1 MINQEKMEEQLSYEH
16 ILKALKESDQR
27 YRAMFENMN
36 SGVTV
41 YQPVDD
47 GRDFVFKDLNS
58 AAERIS
64 RIRKED
70 AIGKRLLEILPNMDK
85 VGLLTCL
92 RRVWETGRP
101 ERIPIF
107 HYEDEQR
114 EGWRDYFIYKLPSG
128 EIVAV
133 YNDITGR
140 KDIEEELALSNRRYQ
155 SLYRMIRL
163 MCDNVPD
170 LIWAKDMDKRFIFT
184 NTTMREKL
192 LNAGDTEEPIG
203 KNDLYF
209 AQRERAEH
217 PDRSDWHTFGEI
229 CRDSDTIVMSGRRP
243 DRFDEFGNVRGEFL
257 YLDVHKAPFFD
268 EQGEIIGTVG
278 CGRDVT
284 REKQLEEESKLA
296 QVALSHSEQLWKFA
310 LEGARDGVWD
320 WNAET
325 NEVFFSRQWKAM
337 LGYEEHEI
345 GNTLDEWDKRI
356 HPDDKAQCYEE
367 LEKHFSGQVPF
378 YENQHRMQ
386 CKDGTYKWILD
397 RGKVTEWSE
406 DGKPLRVIGTHTD
419 ISEQKRLEA
428 ELSEKTLLL
437 EGLLDSI
444 PDIVFFKDMD
454 GVYLGCNPEFSR
466 FVGRDKAKIV
476 GHTDYDL
483 FDKQVADDFR
493 RNDRLMMDQGM
504 AKHNEEWI
512 DYPCGDRELIDTFK
526 APLRSKTGD
535 LIGVLGV
542 SRNITERKRIE
553 ESLRENREN
562 FRVFFETMDD
572 IILVGTP
579 DGKIV
584 YANPAAS
591 QKLGYGED
599 ELKEMH
605 ILDLHPEEKRQ
616 EAERI
621 FAEMFRGERDV
632 CPLPLAKKDGV
643 YLPVE
648 TRVWFGKWSGKDCI
662 FGICK
667 DLSKEQQALQ
677 KFNRLFNSNPAP
689 MAVSGY
695 PERKFAGVNDAF
707 LSTMGYSR
715 EEVIGKTS
723 EELGFFME
731 PEMLDHV
738 AQALQD
744 DGHVRDVELKVRR
757 KDGTIADGLFFGEI
771 IENQGEKSLL
781 SVMIDITDRKRLE
794 DQLKQAAER
803 FKTVADFTYAW
814 EYWIAPD
821 GSLSYNSPSCE
832 RLTGYHTIELINN
845 PGLIQ
850 EIVHPEDRS
859 LVGGHLVSPNT
870 GPAHSAEFRI
880 ISRSGETRWI
890 LHECQAVYSNDG
902 RWLGR
907 RVSNRDITDRKRA
920 EESLKIASAYNR
932 TLIETSPD
940 ALVTISGEGEITD
953 VNTATERFTGC
964 SRDELIGTDF
974 SDYFTDPE
982 KARSGYQQVFRD
994 GTVKD
999 YELELRHKTG
1009 QTISVLYNAS
1019 VYRDESGKVAGIF
1032 AAARDVTNLKKAE
1045 LKLVEL
1051 NEALERK
1058 VADRTV
1064 ELTNTNRQLIT
1075 EIQEHA
1081 DTASSLR
1088 ESEKSVKM
1096 IIESSPIGIFV
1107 IQNEKYSF
1115 VNQAFMKIFGVTD
1128 SSEIIGKPPETPY
1141 SGDSRGKFNEIVRQ
1155 CVNRSETISVADLM
1169 TLTQDQR
1176 ERHLNLW
1183 LQPTEFWGSSAVMG
1197 FIIDVSDEL
1206 ELRAHLNQA
1215 QKMEALGS
1223 LAGGIAHDF
1232 NNVLF
1237 AITGYTELALSSA
1250 PADSKLNRQLEQ
1262 VLGAAGRAAELV
1274 KHILTFSREREQEKK
1289 PLIIGPIVKESLNF
1303 LRASITQNIEIRRNI
1318 SADLHTVNGD
1328 PTQIHQ
1334 IIMNLVTN
1342 AYHAMKNTGG
1352 TLSVSLDEVDLTPD
1366 FVKARPGMLPGTYQR
1381 LMVSD
1386 TGHGMNT
1393 ETLKR
1398 IFDPYFTTKEV
1409 GQGTGLG
1416 LSVVDSVVREHGG
1429 TITVKSVPDAGTTF
1443 EVYFP
1448 IIVDRKISSEE
1459 TEKAAPLGKGRILF
1473 VDDETMVTEATKA
1486 NLENLGYKV
1495 QTDNDPV
1502 RALARFEAEPY
1513 SFDLVITDM
1522 SMPKMTGLQ
1531 LSIKI
1536 SQIRKDIPIILI
1548 TGFSDL
1554 LDDQSLL
1561 EYGILELIRKPI
1573 RKVILAQ
1580 AISNILTKQDN

>member
-1 MINQEKMEEQLSYEH
+1 MINQEKMEEQLSYQH

-114 EGWRDYFIYKLPSG
+114 EGWTDYFIYKLPSG

-133 YNDITGR
+133 YDDITGR

-170 LIWAKDMDKRFIFT
+170 LIWAKDMDKRYIFT
-184 NTTMREKL
+184 NRTMREKL
-192 LNAGDTEEPIG
+192 LNARDTEEPIG

-257 YLDVHKAPFFD
+257 YLDVHKAQFFD
-268 EQGEIIGTVG
+268 EQAEMIGTVG
-278 CGRDVT
+278 SGRDVT
-284 REKQLEEESKLA
+284 RERQLEEERKLA
-296 QVALSHSEQLWKFA
+296 QGALSHSEQLWKFA

-356 HPDDKAQCYEE
+356 HPDDREKCYEE
-367 LEKHFSGQVPF
+367 LEKQFSGQVPF

-454 GVYLGCNPEFSR
+454 GVYLGCNPEFAR

-542 SRNITERKRIE
+542 SRNITERKRKE
-553 ESLRENREN
+553 ESLRESEGR
-562 FRVFFETMDD
+562 
-572 IILVGTP
+572 
-579 DGKIV
+579 
-584 YANPAAS
+584 
-591 QKLGYGED
+591 
-599 ELKEMH
+599 
-605 ILDLHPEEKRQ
+605 
-616 EAERI
+616 
-621 FAEMFRGERDV
+621 FRGM
-632 CPLPLAKKDGV
+632 
-643 YLPVE
+643 
-648 TRVWFGKWSGKDCI
+648 
-662 FGICK
+662 
-667 DLSKEQQALQ
+667 
-677 KFNRLFNSNPAP
+677 FNSHS
-689 MAVSGY
+689 AV
-695 PERKFAGVNDAF
+695 
-707 LSTMGYSR
+707 
-715 EEVIGKTS
+715 
-723 EELGFFME
+723 
-731 PEMLDHV
+731 MLLIDPV
-738 AQALQD
+738 
-744 DGHVRDVELKVRR
+744 
-757 KDGTIADGLFFGEI
+757 TGEI
-771 IENQGEKSLL
+771 VDANKAAEWFYGYTAPQLRSMAIQDINILPPDEVEQEFNLAIHDRRNYFVFPHRLANGEVRTVEVHSSPIEQNGKKILFS
-781 SVMIDITDRKRLE
+781 IIHDISDRKRLE
-794 DQLKQAAER
+794 REVTQAAEE
-803 FKTVADFTYAW
+803 FLTVADFTYDW
-814 EYWIAPD
+814 EYWIKPD
-821 GSLSYNSPSCE
+821 GAITYISPSCE
-832 RLTGYHTIELINN
+832 RITGYRTDEFINN

-850 EIVHPEDRS
+850 EIIHPEDLAIAGDHFAS
-859 LVGGHLVSPNT
+859 TDS
-870 GPAHSAEFRI
+870 GPPHQIEFRI
-880 ISRSGETRWI
+880 VSRSGDTHWVG
-890 LHECQAVYSNDG
+890 HVCQAVYSADG
-902 RWLGR
+902 KWLGR
-907 RVSNRDITDRKRA
+907 RVSNR
-920 EESLKIASAYNR
+920 
-932 TLIETSPD
+932 
-940 ALVTISGEGEITD
+940 EITD
-953 VNTATERFTGC
+953 
-964 SRDELIGTDF
+964 
-974 SDYFTDPE
+974 
-982 KARSGYQQVFRD
+982 
-994 GTVKD
+994 
-999 YELELRHKTG
+999 
-1009 QTISVLYNAS
+1009 
-1019 VYRDESGKVAGIF
+1019 
-1032 AAARDVTNLKKAE
+1032 LKIAE

-1088 ESEKSVKM
+1088 DSEKSVKM
-1096 IIESSPIGIFV
+1096 IIESSPIGFFV

-1141 SGDSRGKFNEIVRQ
+1141 SGDSGERFNEIVRQ
-1155 CVNRSETISVADLM
+1155 CVNRSETISVTDLM

-1183 LQPTEFWGSSAVMG
+1183 LQPTEFWGSSAVVG
-1197 FIIDVSDEL
+1197 FIIDVSEEL
-1206 ELRAHLNQA
+1206 ELRTHLNQA

-1318 SADLHTVNGD
+1318 RADLHAVNGD
-1328 PTQIHQ
+1328 PTQIH
-1334 IIMNLVTN
+1334 
-1342 AYHAMKNTGG
+1342 
-1352 TLSVSLDEVDLTPD
+1352 
-1366 FVKARPGMLPGTYQR
+1366 
-1381 LMVSD
+1381 
-1386 TGHGMNT
+1386 
-1393 ETLKR
+1393 
-1398 IFDPYFTTKEV
+1398 
-1409 GQGTGLG
+1409 
-1416 LSVVDSVVREHGG
+1416 
-1429 TITVKSVPDAGTTF
+1429 
-1443 EVYFP
+1443 
-1448 IIVDRKISSEE
+1448 
-1459 TEKAAPLGKGRILF
+1459 
-1473 VDDETMVTEATKA
+1473 
-1486 NLENLGYKV
+1486 
-1495 QTDNDPV
+1495 
-1502 RALARFEAEPY
+1502 
-1513 SFDLVITDM
+1513 
-1522 SMPKMTGLQ
+1522 
-1531 LSIKI
+1531 
-1536 SQIRKDIPIILI
+1536 
-1548 TGFSDL
+1548 
-1554 LDDQSLL
+1554 
-1561 EYGILELIRKPI
+1561 
-1573 RKVILAQ
+1573 
-1580 AISNILTKQDN
+1580 